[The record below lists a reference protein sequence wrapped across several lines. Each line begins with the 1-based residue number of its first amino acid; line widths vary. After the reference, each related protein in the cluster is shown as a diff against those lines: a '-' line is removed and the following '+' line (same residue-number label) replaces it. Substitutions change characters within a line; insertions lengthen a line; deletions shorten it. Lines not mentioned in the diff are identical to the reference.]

1 VPIILFLVGLSFVNN
16 QYLYNSPTRSLTT
29 LELPL
34 LQRIVMNTQVVN
46 ATGTDVPAPLEFYDN
61 LPNVQDSFSVTWS
74 DDQADYYSF
83 YDVIAA

>member
-1 VPIILFLVGLSFVNN
+1 MGLSFVNN
-16 QYLYNSPTRSLTT
+16 QYLYNSPTRPLTT
-29 LELPL
+29 SELPL

-46 ATGTDVPAPLEFYDN
+46 ATGADVPAPLEFYDN

-83 YDVIAA
+83 YDIIAA